1 MKKVK
6 SPGTLQEC
14 ENDLTSHVGVVFKR
28 NETQLKKQLLF
39 AKKKKESLK
48 QQVEVMKVKS
58 KPVEEETNREKKQV

>member
-1 MKKVK
+1 
-6 SPGTLQEC
+6 
-14 ENDLTSHVGVVFKR
+14 VVFKR